1 MKHDSFRSVYLL
13 RVCLCVRV
21 PLRVGGYVYVRL
33 CVYVCVRVCVCMGAS
48 VCVCAC
54 ACVCT
59 CVRVCVSTELPSH
72 AGCPKSVVLKH
83 VISTSPESCPVS
95 KVPYLQKE
103 TCMSQQKS
111 FIYQK

>member
-21 PLRVGGYVYVRL
+21 PLRVGGYVYARL
-33 CVYVCVRVCVCMGAS
+33 CVYVRVRVCVCMGAS

-72 AGCPKSVVLKH
+72 AGCQKSVVLKQ
-83 VISTSPESCPVS
+83 V
-95 KVPYLQKE
+95 KRDVPTPRDTY
-103 TCMSQQKS
+103 T
-111 FIYQK
+111 YQKRPAYTNKRPIRNPS